1 MAIFIHQFAD
11 LTAKIGAGPPQMGF
25 QDLPHIHARR
35 HAKRVQHQVNR
46 GTIFQEGHVFNRH
59 NAADHTLIPMAAGHL
74 VTRLKLALH
83 RDEDLHHLHD
93 TRRQFVTALHF
104 FDLAL
109 KTLLQL
115 FNRGIE
121 FALHGFNFG
130 HRGIIRDRDL
140 PPCRLGE
147 FIQHFIGDHR
157 ARLDRLESAG
167 RLAVQQAFTQARIEG
182 TLLNRLFVIAVLGQ
196 AFDFRT
202 INRHGA
208 LILVD
213 PPAGEDADINNGPSH
228 AGRQLQRCVAHIGSL
243 FTENGAQQLFFRRH
257 RAFALG
263 RHLAHQNIA
272 RIHLG
277 TDIDNAGFI
286 QISQRF
292 FAHIRNVAGDFFLAE
307 LRIARHHLKFF
318 DMDRGE
324 HIIAR
329 DAFADQDRIFEVIA
343 IPRHEG
349 AEHIAPQRQFA
360 KFGRRT
366 IGDDVANLYR
376 ITNLHQRALVDA
388 GGLVGP
394 HVFAQPID
402 INAAGR
408 AIGRGSAHHNART
421 VNRIHHT
428 IAARNNRRT
437 RITRHRGFH
446 ASANQRRISADQRH
460 RLTLHVG
467 THQRA
472 VRVIVFQERN
482 QSRSYGHKLLR
493 RNVNRRHFFR
503 LHQAEIT
510 TLTDGD
516 QFILESAIAI
526 HIGIGL
532 RHDQTLFFHRGQ
544 IAGIAHNLP
553 ILHQAIRRF
562 DEAVFVHLG
571 KSREGIDQAD
581 IRPFRRFNRADAPVM
596 RRVHIAHFKAG
607 TFTRETTRAKR

>member
-1 MAIFIHQFAD
+1 MAVFIHQFAD
-11 LTAKIGAGPPQMGF
+11 LTAKIGAGPTQMGF

-46 GTIFQEGHVFNRH
+46 GAIIQEGHVFNRY
-59 NAADHTLIPMAAGHL
+59 NAADHTLIAMAAGHL

-83 RDEDLHHLHD
+83 RDEDLHHLHHA
-93 TRRQFVTALHF
+93 RRQFVTALHF

-140 PPCRLGE
+140 PPCRLGK

-157 ARLDRLESAG
+157 ARLDLLETAG
-167 RLAVQQAFTQARIEG
+167 RLAVQQAFTQARIER
-182 TLLNRLFVIAVLGQ
+182 TLLDRLFIVAVLGQ
-196 AFDFRT
+196 AFNFRT

-228 AGRQLQRCVAHIGSL
+228 AGRQLQRCVTHIGSL

-286 QISQRF
+286 QIAQRF
-292 FAHIRNVAGDFFLAE
+292 FTHIRNVAGDFFLAK
-307 LRIARHHLKFF
+307 LRVARHHLKFF

-324 HIIAR
+324 HVIAR

-343 IPRHEG
+343 IPGHEG
-349 AEHIAPQRQFA
+349 AQNIAPQRQFA
-360 KFGRRT
+360 KLGRRT
-366 IGDDVANLYR
+366 IGDNVANLHH
-376 ITNLHQRALVDA
+376 ITDPHQRALVDA

-402 INAAGR
+402 INTAGGT
-408 AIGRGSAHHNART
+408 IGRCRPHHNART

-428 IAARNNRRT
+428 IAARNNRGT

-472 VRVIVFQERN
+472 VRVIVFKEGDQRRRN
-482 QSRSYGHKLLR
+482 RNKLLGR
-493 RNVNRRHFFR
+493 DVNRCHFFR
-503 LHQAEIT
+503 LYQAEIA
-510 TLTDGD
+510 TLTDRD
-516 QFILESAIAI
+516 QFILEAAIAI
-526 HIGIGL
+526 HIGIRL
-532 RHDQTLFFHRGQ
+532 RDDQTLFFHGGQ
-544 IAGIAHNLP
+544 IAGITHNLP

-571 KSREGIDQAD
+571 EGRE
-581 IRPFRRFNRADAPVM
+581 
-596 RRVHIAHFKAG
+596 
-607 TFTRETTRAKR
+607 